1 MSVQIQLR
9 RGTSS
14 DWNTQAVA
22 AGEPVLVTGNAKG
35 PLVYIGVTGQN
46 FSGLN
51 AQVAS
56 FQPQGGGTTRYGHVV
71 ATDQDYTFQMLAAAD
86 NARALGMASGGSFT
100 IKSGASFVVDDGA
113 TVDFDARPDLNK
125 GARIFV
131 GLDDNNDNVT
141 EQGTIEI
148 KRDAE
153 MVVNVSQQGDVEI
166 SPFNAA
172 NSTQT
177 NFKVKQSSNDDI
189 CAEFQDPNGGRLFRV
204 DNDGISGIPVVTLG
218 GTPAGHADPTFKGL
232 IRSACNPDLVD
243 ASANTGAGSN
253 LSERF
258 FTLQHQGDGGQARG
272 QLRLNGGRTT
282 EAGQQAILIMKNDA
296 NIGTGFAVNYDGKAQ
311 MRDGVVTQ
319 TGRTLQDNSL
329 VRKDELLATVLSQF
343 VEVGTTVE
351 VTDSDASFPVGG
363 LRAIAPV
370 RDNDTNNLQFTVT
383 MANCGLETNPNKSL
397 VNAPDGKY
405 MCMCWSNFSNTNR
418 EEVRDCETKVIDHVS
433 GSNETFFTLTQVG
446 HTAWGWVMRLS

>member
-131 GLDDNNDNVT
+131 GIDDNNDGVT

-166 SPFNAA
+166 SPFNATTG
-172 NSTQT
+172 TQK
-177 NFKVKQSSNDDI
+177 NFVVKQSSNDDI
-189 CAEFQDPNGGRLFRV
+189 CAEFQDPNGGQLLQV
-204 DNDGISGIPVVTLG
+204 DNSGINSIPAVTLG
-218 GTPAGHADPTFKGL
+218 GTPANHADPSFKGK
-232 IRSACNPDLVD
+232 IQSACTPNLVD
-243 ASANTGAGSN
+243 ASAVSTN
-253 LSERF
+253 LNERF
-258 FTLQHQGDGGQARG
+258 FTLHHQGVGEEGRG
-272 QLRLNGGRTT
+272 QLRINGGRSVTT
-282 EAGQQAILIMKNDA
+282 SAKAILIQKMMQQSA
-296 NIGTGFAVNYDGKAQ
+296 
-311 MRDGVVTQ
+311 
-319 TGRTLQDNSL
+319 
-329 VRKDELLATVLSQF
+329 LAFQLT
-343 VEVGTTVE
+343 TTVVLRC
-351 VTDSDASFPVGG
+351 VTV
-363 LRAIAPV
+363 
-370 RDNDTNNLQFTVT
+370 
-383 MANCGLETNPNKSL
+383 
-397 VNAPDGKY
+397 
-405 MCMCWSNFSNTNR
+405 
-418 EEVRDCETKVIDHVS
+418 
-433 GSNETFFTLTQVG
+433 
-446 HTAWGWVMRLS
+446 

>member
-131 GLDDNNDNVT
+131 GIDDNNDGVT

-166 SPFNAA
+166 SPFNATTG
-172 NSTQT
+172 TQK
-177 NFKVKQSSNDDI
+177 NFVVKQSSNDDI
-189 CAEFQDPNGGRLFRV
+189 CAEFQDPNGGQLLQV
-204 DNDGISGIPVVTLG
+204 DNSGINSIPAVTLG
-218 GTPAGHADPTFKGL
+218 GTPANHADPSFKGK
-232 IRSACNPDLVD
+232 IQSACTPNLVD
-243 ASANTGAGSN
+243 ASAVSTN
-253 LSERF
+253 LNERF
-258 FTLQHQGDGGQARG
+258 FTLHHQGVGEEGRG
-272 QLRLNGGRTT
+272 QLRINGGRSVTT
-282 EAGQQAILIMKNDA
+282 AAKAILIQKNDA
-296 NIGTGFAVNYDGKAQ
+296 AIGTGFSVDYDGGAT
-311 MRDGVVTQ
+311 MRDGVIT
-319 TGRTLQDNSL
+319 RTDRSLQDDSL
-329 VRKDELLATVLSQF
+329 VRKDELLPTILGALSFRSSEQ
-343 VEVGTTVE
+343 VVANTG
-351 VTDSDASFPVGG
+351 FPVG
-363 LRAIAPV
+363 AIRGWHKRDADGKPDTLSFSELGGTDAPDNQKSMEEAPTGTYVIYSVRFNDAGQHVQV
-370 RDNDTNNLQFTVT
+370 RDTDFFTVSHT
-383 MANCGLETNPNKSL
+383 KSFNTTVHAYADDSNNNC
-397 VNAPDGKY
+397 Y
-405 MCMCWSNFSNTNR
+405 F
-418 EEVRDCETKVIDHVS
+418 
-433 GSNETFFTLTQVG
+433 
-446 HTAWGWVMRLS
+446 GWVMRIA